1 MKKIAHVILFGVVAC
16 GLAMSSAVAQSK
28 KDKAQTNVATTT
40 SQSKV
45 SKADAEALVLKRN
58 PGATVLNSNEATVNG
73 HKVWSVSVSTTGGN
87 VARKVYVDQDTGK
100 LSY

>member
-16 GLAMSSAVAQSK
+16 GLAMSSAVAQTK
-28 KDKAQTNVATTT
+28 KEKAPASQTAT
-40 SQSKV
+40 QSKV
-45 SKADAEALVLKRN
+45 SKADAEALVMKRN

-73 HKVWSVSVSTTGGN
+73 HKVWAVSVSTTGGN
-87 VARKVYVDQDTGK
+87 VARKVYVDQESGK